1 MLPQSLTTGLRARA
15 AVVAVGFEVISM
27 KAQIVD
33 GWPKENRI
41 RILLTESD
49 ASQVNSLR
57 RTILSDVPKMAIT
70 KVRIEQG
77 TTIDENGKTMESI
90 NVLPDEQLAHRLAM
104 VPIPTFLDE
113 FLFPEDDPN
122 NENLAED
129 QWGSPQSQIIYHCSV
144 KGPEVDSEEEFKIV
158 HASDLNV
165 LGESKLQIRDEHA
178 RIPLTLLTSGQ
189 YIEFYAYA
197 SLGRGRDHAK
207 WAPAAAVGFEPRKL
221 AKLDKARKAKVLYD
235 LDLTLTTGK
244 SVDGKLFTKGVCE
257 DIDDVIALQRAMH
270 QVGDGTGREGD
281 FDNAIIFEEV
291 PGEFIL
297 TFEGDGAL
305 DPVTIFNYAI
315 KELASR
321 FDKIQEEVDLALA

>member
-1 MLPQSLTTGLRARA
+1 
-15 AVVAVGFEVISM
+15 VAVGFEVISM

-315 KELASR
+315 KELANR

>member
-1 MLPQSLTTGLRARA
+1 
-15 AVVAVGFEVISM
+15 M

-77 TTIDENGKTMESI
+77 TTVDENGKTMESI

-104 VPIPTFLDE
+104 VPIPTYLDE

-144 KGPEVDSEEEFKIV
+144 KGPEVDSDEEFKVV

-189 YIEFYAYA
+189 YLEFYAYA

-305 DPVTIFNYAI
+305 DPATIFNYAI

>member
-1 MLPQSLTTGLRARA
+1 
-15 AVVAVGFEVISM
+15 M

-315 KELASR
+315 KELANR

>member
-1 MLPQSLTTGLRARA
+1 M
-15 AVVAVGFEVISM
+15 AVGFEVISM

-41 RILLTESD
+41 RVLISD
-49 ASQVNSLR
+49 SNTTQVNSLR

-77 TTIDENGKTMESI
+77 TSVDDDGKIMESV

-104 VPIPTFLDE
+104 IPIPTFIDE

-144 KGPEVDSEEEFKIV
+144 KGPEADSEDEFKVV

-165 LGESKLQIRDEHA
+165 LGESKLQISDEHA
-178 RIPLTLLTSGQ
+178 RIPLTLLSSGQ
-189 YIEFYAYA
+189 YLEFYAYA

-235 LDLTLTTGK
+235 LDLTLSTGK
-244 SVDGKLFTKGVCE
+244 GVDAKLFTKGVCD
-257 DIDDVIALQRAMH
+257 DIDDVLALQRAMH
-270 QVGDGTGREGD
+270 QVGAGTGREDD

-297 TFEGDGAL
+297 TFESDGAL
-305 DPVTIFNYAI
+305 DPVTIFNCAI
-315 KELASR
+315 KELSTR
-321 FDKIQEEVDLALA
+321 FDKIKEEVDLALV

>member
-1 MLPQSLTTGLRARA
+1 MGLRAKA

-41 RILLTESD
+41 RILLTDTD

-77 TTIDENGKTMESI
+77 TTIDDDGKTMESI

-144 KGPEVDSEEEFKIV
+144 KGPEVDSEDEFKVV

-165 LGESKLQIRDEHA
+165 LGESKLQIADQHA

-244 SVDGKLFTKGVCE
+244 SVDAKLFTKNVC
-257 DIDDVIALQRAMH
+257 DNIDDVIALQRAMH
-270 QVGDGTGREGD
+270 QVGDGTGRED
-281 FDNAIIFEEV
+281 QFDNAIIFEEV
-291 PGEFIL
+291 PGEFVL

-305 DPVTIFNYAI
+305 EPTTIFNYAI

-321 FDKIQEEVDLALA
+321 FDKIQQEVDLALA

>member
-1 MLPQSLTTGLRARA
+1 
-15 AVVAVGFEVISM
+15 VAVGFEVISM

-33 GWPKENRI
+33 GWPKNNQI
-41 RILLTESD
+41 RILITDSD

-77 TTIDENGKTMESI
+77 TNIDDDGKISESV

-144 KGPEVDSEEEFKIV
+144 KGPEIGSEDEFKVV

-165 LGESKLQIRDEHA
+165 LGESKLQISDEHA
-178 RIPLTLLTSGQ
+178 RIPLTLLTYGQ
-189 YIEFYAYA
+189 YLEFYAYA

-244 SVDGKLFTKGVCE
+244 SVDAKLFSKNVCD
-257 DIDDVIALQRAMH
+257 DIDDVIALQRATH
-270 QVGDGTGREGD
+270 QVGTGTGREDD

-305 DPVTIFNYAI
+305 DPTTIFNCAI

-321 FDKIQEEVDLALA
+321 FDKIQQEVDLALA

>member
-1 MLPQSLTTGLRARA
+1 MGLRARA
-15 AVVAVGFEVISM
+15 AVAAVGFEVISM
-27 KAQIVD
+27 KAQIVN

-41 RILLTESD
+41 RILITDSD
-49 ASQVNSLR
+49 AAQVNSLR

-77 TTIDENGKTMESI
+77 TNIDDDGNISESV

-144 KGPEVDSEEEFKIV
+144 KGPEVDSEDEFKVV

-165 LGESKLQIRDEHA
+165 LGESKLQISDEHA

-189 YIEFYAYA
+189 YLEFYAYA

-207 WAPAAAVGFEPRKL
+207 WAPAAAVGFEPHKL
-221 AKLDKARKAKVLYD
+221 AKLDKPRKAKVLYD
-235 LDLTLTTGK
+235 LDLKLATGK
-244 SVDGKLFTKGVCE
+244 NVDAKLFTKGVCS

-270 QVGDGTGREGD
+270 QVGAGTGREDD
-281 FDNAIIFEEV
+281 FDNAIIFEDI

-297 TFEGDGAL
+297 TFESDGAL
-305 DPVTIFNYAI
+305 NPTAIFNCAI

-321 FDKIQEEVDLALA
+321 FDKIQQEVDLALA

>member
-1 MLPQSLTTGLRARA
+1 MEPRARA
-15 AVVAVGFEVISM
+15 AVAAVGFEVISM

-33 GWPKENRI
+33 GWPKKNQI
-41 RILLTESD
+41 RILISESD

-77 TTIDENGKTMESI
+77 TNIEDDGTIMESV

-104 VPIPTFLDE
+104 IPIPTFLDE

-122 NENLAED
+122 NENLSED

-144 KGPEVDSEEEFKIV
+144 KGPEADSEDEFKVV

-165 LGESKLQIRDEHA
+165 LGETKLQISDEHA
-178 RIPLTLLTSGQ
+178 RIPLTLLSSGQ
-189 YIEFYAYA
+189 YLEFYAYA

-221 AKLDKARKAKVLYD
+221 ANLDKPRKAKVLYD
-235 LDLTLTTGK
+235 LDLTLATGK
-244 SVDGKLFTKGVCE
+244 SVDAKLFTKGVCD
-257 DIDDVIALQRAMH
+257 DIDDVINLQRAMH
-270 QVGDGTGREGD
+270 QVGYGTGREDD
-281 FDNAIIFEEV
+281 FDNAITFEDV

-297 TFEGDGAL
+297 TFESDGAL
-305 DPVTIFNYAI
+305 DPITIFNCAI

-321 FDKIQEEVDLALA
+321 FDKIQQEVDLALA

>member
-1 MLPQSLTTGLRARA
+1 
-15 AVVAVGFEVISM
+15 M

>member
-1 MLPQSLTTGLRARA
+1 
-15 AVVAVGFEVISM
+15 VAVGFEVISM

>member
-1 MLPQSLTTGLRARA
+1 
-15 AVVAVGFEVISM
+15 M

-113 FLFPEDDPN
+113 ILFPEDDPN
-122 NENLAED
+122 NEDLAED

-315 KELASR
+315 KELANR

>member
-1 MLPQSLTTGLRARA
+1 M
-15 AVVAVGFEVISM
+15 AVGFEVISM

-315 KELASR
+315 KELANR

>member
-1 MLPQSLTTGLRARA
+1 M
-15 AVVAVGFEVISM
+15 AVGFEVISM

-90 NVLPDEQLAHRLAM
+90 NALPDEQLAHRLAM

-122 NENLAED
+122 NESLAED

-144 KGPEVDSEEEFKIV
+144 KGPEVDSDEEFKVV

-189 YIEFYAYA
+189 YLEFYAYA

-221 AKLDKARKAKVLYD
+221 AKLDKARKAKILYD

-305 DPVTIFNYAI
+305 DPATIFNYAI

>member
-1 MLPQSLTTGLRARA
+1 
-15 AVVAVGFEVISM
+15 M

-41 RILLTESD
+41 RILITDSD
-49 ASQVNSLR
+49 AAQVNSLR

-77 TTIDENGKTMESI
+77 TNIDDNGNISESV

-144 KGPEVDSEEEFKIV
+144 KGPEADSEDEFKVV

-165 LGESKLQIRDEHA
+165 LGESKLQISDEHA

-189 YIEFYAYA
+189 YLEFYAYA

-207 WAPAAAVGFEPRKL
+207 WAPAAAVGFEPHKL
-221 AKLDKARKAKVLYD
+221 AKLDKPRKAKVLYD
-235 LDLTLTTGK
+235 LDLKLATGK
-244 SVDGKLFTKGVCE
+244 NVDAKLFTKGVCN

-270 QVGDGTGREGD
+270 QVGAGTGREDD
-281 FDNAIIFEEV
+281 FDNAIIFEDI

-297 TFEGDGAL
+297 TFESDGAL
-305 DPVTIFNYAI
+305 SPTAIFNCAI

-321 FDKIQEEVDLALA
+321 FDKIQQEVDLALA

>member
-1 MLPQSLTTGLRARA
+1 MGLRVRA
-15 AVVAVGFEVISM
+15 AVAAVGFEVISM
-27 KAQIVD
+27 KAQIVN

-41 RILLTESD
+41 RILITDSD

-77 TTIDENGKTMESI
+77 TNVDENGNINESV

-144 KGPEVDSEEEFKIV
+144 KGPEADSEDEFKVV

-165 LGESKLQIRDEHA
+165 LGESKLQISDEHA
-178 RIPLTLLTSGQ
+178 RIPLTLLASGQ
-189 YIEFYAYA
+189 YLEFYAYA

-207 WAPAAAVGFEPRKL
+207 WAPAAAVGFEPHKL
-221 AKLDKARKAKVLYD
+221 AKLDKPRKAKALYD
-235 LDLTLTTGK
+235 LDLKLSTGK
-244 SVDGKLFTKGVCE
+244 NVDAKLFTKGVCD

-270 QVGDGTGREGD
+270 QVGAGTGREDD
-281 FDNAIIFEEV
+281 FDNAIIFEDI

-297 TFEGDGAL
+297 TFESDGAL
-305 DPVTIFNYAI
+305 NPTAIFNCAI

-321 FDKIQEEVDLALA
+321 FEKIQQEVDLALA

>member
-1 MLPQSLTTGLRARA
+1 M
-15 AVVAVGFEVISM
+15 AVGFEVISM